1 MDGLKGGV
9 KNVSSGVEK
18 DTFKG
23 FFAEMSPL
31 KKDCECVFVI
41 TVKRF

>member
-31 KKDCECVFVI
+31 EKNCEWVFVI
-41 TVKRF
+41 TIESF